1 MTLSIMRKTLP
12 TPPSSSSPRIA
23 HDVSLAIVCSSY
35 YEDLIA
41 SMEETARR
49 ILLAAGARTELLRT
63 IYAPGAFELPLA
75 CQHLAEKDSVDGI
88 IAFGVIVQG
97 ETHHAAEIA
106 RGCTDG
112 IMQVQLAHSVPIVH
126 AVLFV
131 DSLAQARARCLG
143 KANKGGEAARTL
155 IQMLALLAEMP

>member
-1 MTLSIMRKTLP
+1 MTEAAKQVLFGAGIT
-12 TPPSSSSPRIA
+12 TERI
-23 HDVSLAIVCSSY
+23 
-35 YEDLIA
+35 
-41 SMEETARR
+41 R
-49 ILLAAGARTELLRT
+49 ILHV
-63 IYAPGAFELPLA
+63 PGAFELPLA

-112 IMQVQLAHSVPIVH
+112 IMQVQLARSVPIVH